1 MKKNEA
7 ATGFQTGLAFLRIL
21 EYLHE
26 QGNPQQGERSIRVMP
41 KRIKEYL
48 QENFGIA
55 VSRERVRD
63 MLDAICCSEIKYKL
77 VCDSSGKQ
85 RTYRYEP
92 EFTLEEVSF
101 LTDMVSS
108 SMFLEKAEIEQLLN
122 KLCALTSSQNHPYL
136 SNADHYYRPP
146 SVNRAAL
153 SNLRLI
159 HRAINGHEV
168 IRFYSGAIDENKH
181 LYFESADS
189 RHAGVVK
196 RTYPRQP
203 GVRSAHSVMLP
214 KINNK
219 HGTPKICSPYA
230 LVWDNSRC
238 YLICGLHN
246 DGKIV
251 LWNYRVDRMFNLK
264 IAEEIAYCAPRS
276 SYFYNMETGRVM
288 TEQYLH
294 ASFKMFAG
302 EQKPTDVTLK
312 FRTLHTRVIVE
323 KFGYNVTIRRL
334 EDDYASVTVPVQL
347 SQQFYAWLA
356 GFLPEDLCLTAP
368 TSVVSAYRQHLQR
381 ILHSLPENNA
391 TPNID

>member
-1 MKKNEA
+1 MEKNEA
-7 ATGFQTGLAFLRIL
+7 AAGYQTGLAFLRIL

-63 MLDAICCSEIKYKL
+63 MLDAICCSEIKDKL

-85 RTYRYEP
+85 RIYRYEP
-92 EFTLEEVSF
+92 EFTLEEVSL

-108 SMFLEKAEIEQLLN
+108 SMFLEKAEIEQLLG
-122 KLCALTSSQNHPYL
+122 KLCALTSFQNYPYL

-159 HRAINGHEV
+159 HRAINERV
-168 IRFYSGAIDENKH
+168 AIRFYSGAIDENKH
-181 LYFESADS
+181 LYFETADS
-189 RHAGVVK
+189 RHAGQVR

-214 KINNK
+214 KLNDK

-246 DGKIV
+246 SDGKTV

-264 IAEEIAYCAPRS
+264 IAGEIAYRAPRES
-276 SYFYNMETGRVM
+276 CFYDIRNRRVM

-323 KFGYNVTIRRL
+323 KFGYDVTIRRL
-334 EDDYASVTVPVQL
+334 EDGYASVTVPVQL
-347 SQQFYAWLA
+347 SRQFYAWLA

-368 TSVVSAYRQHLQR
+368 EPVIAAYREHLRQ
-381 ILHSLPENNA
+381 IMQALPDSKAEQ
-391 TPNID
+391 T